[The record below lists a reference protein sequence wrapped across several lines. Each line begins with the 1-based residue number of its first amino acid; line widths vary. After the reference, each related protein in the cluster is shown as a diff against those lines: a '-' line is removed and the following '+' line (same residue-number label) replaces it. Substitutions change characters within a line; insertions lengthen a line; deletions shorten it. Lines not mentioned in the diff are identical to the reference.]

1 MLWCL
6 FNMLLSKCITCLPLW
21 KCHTCLWTI
30 TLTCQNVSKPQRT
43 VDGCRREAWVMH
55 CCPELTK
62 HYGLTFAHWDTQI
75 QSVQGLDATWSVFKF
90 QLRSPLNLQALSNWD
105 SGGLWAITILQIQCF
120 TQHGLCCSGPTEETQ
135 KSFRYAVSALSWLW
149 HIHPAGKIS
158 FHLLK

>member
-1 MLWCL
+1 
-6 FNMLLSKCITCLPLW
+6 MLLSKCITCLPLW

-120 TQHGLCCSGPTEETQ
+120 TQHGLCCPVLLRKHKKALGMLFQHCLGYDTFTLQ
-135 KSFRYAVSALSWLW
+135 AKSLSICLSRQ
-149 HIHPAGKIS
+149 IILPY
-158 FHLLK
+158 